1 MAKFD
6 YNKWRLFTAINGD
19 FSKRGDRANG
29 ANEATLANEANLVKR
44 EGCFLKCPGSVWEVI
59 PKCAANKAVVAVA
72 CADVAAEASVA

>member
-29 ANEATLANEANLVKR
+29 ANLANGANEATLANLANEATL
-44 EGCFLKCPGSVWEVI
+44 
-59 PKCAANKAVVAVA
+59 AN
-72 CADVAAEASVA
+72 

>member
-29 ANEATLANEANLVKR
+29 ANEANLVKR
-44 EGCFLKCPGSVWEVI
+44 EGCFLKCPGAVWKVI
-59 PKCAANKAVVAVA
+59 PKCAAYEAVVAVA
-72 CADVAAEASVA
+72 CTDVAAEASVT